1 MLCKLLCSIQLTLCV
16 LVQSPTASE
25 ASAKDSM
32 SVDSDDRL
40 WSRQPGSMA
49 GNGLDET
56 YRKFAAA
63 RRKYMLLYFQLLQST
78 GRLDVLLAGHAFL
91 QSTAWGSPA
100 MMIDLA
106 RWDHCTPAPSCTL
119 PGMAGLPMGSC
130 LHYSEC
136 CGAPSVARQKYI
148 QMPFVAAPFKRYV
161 SSRLVLL

>member
-1 MLCKLLCSIQLTLCV
+1 MLCKLLCSIQVTLCV
-16 LVQSPTASE
+16 LVQSPTAGE

-78 GRLDVLLAGHAFL
+78 GRLDVLLAGHTFL

-100 MMIDLA
+100 MMVDLA
-106 RWDHCTPAPSCTL
+106 RWDHCTQPL
-119 PGMAGLPMGSC
+119 
-130 LHYSEC
+130 
-136 CGAPSVARQKYI
+136 
-148 QMPFVAAPFKRYV
+148 AAPFQAW
-161 SSRLVLL
+161 LVCLWSPACVILNAVEHLQSPGKSIYRCLLLRHLSKGM